1 MSTISFICS
10 RNQLSIFDKFCIV
23 LILIFFLKASA
34 TSRILLGTF
43 FFKFFSNSFLF
54 SDKILS
60 KPEKPISRDIR
71 AFCRDS
77 LKFLPIA
84 IASPTDFIEVPKIA
98 SDVEN
103 FSKVNLGIFVT
114 T

>member
-1 MSTISFICS
+1 M
-10 RNQLSIFDKFCIV
+10 
-23 LILIFFLKASA
+23 
-34 TSRILLGTF
+34 
-43 FFKFFSNSFLF
+43 LF
-54 SDKILS
+54 V
-60 KPEKPISRDIR
+60 
-71 AFCRDS
+71 RDS

-84 IASPTDFIEVPKIA
+84 IASPTDFIEVPRIA

>member
-1 MSTISFICS
+1 MF
-10 RNQLSIFDKFCIV
+10 
-23 LILIFFLKASA
+23 IFFLNASA
-34 TSRILLGTF
+34 TNNILFGIF
-43 FFKFFSNSFLF
+43 FFNSFSISFLL
-54 SDKILS
+54 SGKILS
-60 KPEKPISRDIR
+60 KPEKPISRETK

-84 IASPTDFIEVPKIA
+84 IASPTDFIEVPRIA
-98 SDVEN
+98 SEVEN